1 MYLLTELVRLL
12 ETRGHTFA
20 ADPLLITERL
30 RSDPSG
36 FAERLHRRAAQI
48 DADGALIHQ
57 LYTHRQ
63 RAVWLLSAAT
73 AAWFVLGF
81 IGTYSLMR
89 QHNLN
94 FLFVLAG
101 ILGINTLMLLWWLA
115 SVWRQRPYHGGW
127 LYPTLL
133 FGRKPDAVPA
143 ALAEL
148 YAQTTQS
155 PVFFWRAS
163 AVSHR
168 LSLSALCGMF
178 AAALL
183 LLTVRQY
190 TFNWES
196 TLLDSRAFS
205 RAVDVLGWLPSA
217 LGLPVPDAD
226 AVFANRNRADAVHA
240 ARWGGLL
247 LGSIAC
253 YGILPR
259 LLAWGVCFWQQRRSC
274 ISLDLTLPYYQNIIG
289 QWQRRI
295 TDHSSD
301 FRADAVHHR
310 TPPHTPADQYWA
322 VALDAPDAPATWFQ
336 NAYNRI
342 WRDKGIVCERDD
354 FHHFTEQLARQNQN
368 IMLLIGIRAR
378 ATPDRGTVRRLSVLA
393 HHARGG
399 LAIRLIGNGGDSVKQ
414 WQQICAEHGWH
425 IV

>member
-20 ADPLLITERL
+20 TDPLLITERL
-30 RSDPSG
+30 RSDQGG

-48 DADGALIHQ
+48 DADGALTHQ

-73 AAWFVLGF
+73 VAWFVFGF

-94 FLFVLAG
+94 FLFVLTG

-115 SVWRQRPYHGGW
+115 SVWRHRPYHSGW
-127 LYPTLL
+127 LYPALL

-143 ALAEL
+143 AMAEL

-190 TFNWES
+190 T
-196 TLLDSRAFS
+196 L
-205 RAVDVLGWLPSA
+205 
-217 LGLPVPDAD
+217 
-226 AVFANRNRADAVHA
+226 
-240 ARWGGLL
+240 
-247 LGSIAC
+247 
-253 YGILPR
+253 
-259 LLAWGVCFWQQRRSC
+259 
-274 ISLDLTLPYYQNIIG
+274 SLI
-289 QWQRRI
+289 
-295 TDHSSD
+295 
-301 FRADAVHHR
+301 
-310 TPPHTPADQYWA
+310 
-322 VALDAPDAPATWFQ
+322 
-336 NAYNRI
+336 
-342 WRDKGIVCERDD
+342 
-354 FHHFTEQLARQNQN
+354 
-368 IMLLIGIRAR
+368 
-378 ATPDRGTVRRLSVLA
+378 
-393 HHARGG
+393 
-399 LAIRLIGNGGDSVKQ
+399 
-414 WQQICAEHGWH
+414 H
-425 IV
+425 I